1 MSSRIRSYLY
11 VVVPIVLV
19 AVVVNRSHADTVTGE
34 VSGRV
39 LDLTGDLPIE
49 GANITLVNSDRG
61 WSKETSTDTNG
72 SFIFIQLEP
81 GSYKVTAS
89 KNGYLS
95 RSAIDIL
102 VRLNDT
108 KVMVPP
114 FRLRPLVPSIVRV
127 ITVFGERPKTIAVD
141 LAAPVPALSELASLV
156 ESDRTTLVSLKDG
169 ALRSN
174 FGTLLVQSLPLRG
187 TRTFDQLALLS
198 PGVFRVPL
206 SAGEGPAVGIGV
218 GTAGQFSANGLRGRS
233 NNFTVDGSD
242 NNDEDIGVR
251 RQGFVSLVPQSI
263 ESVQDLQVVTAGFP
277 AEFGR
282 NSASM
287 VNVVS
292 RSGQNS
298 THGSLYGVFN
308 GGGLNARNV
317 FDTPFVDT
325 INRGNLNGG
334 SFSGHHLNERQ
345 YGGVIGGPLRADK
358 LFYFFSGEGQ
368 QSRSAALKHFVV
380 PAAGE
385 RGLRTR
391 DGFVPI
397 GELGGFF
404 ADRFAHSDLVG
415 KGVFSLYPLPNN
427 SAGPFGANNYS
438 QVIGQRADGVISSGK
453 VDWYLSQSH
462 SLAGRYNFTE
472 DRSLIPFTSDA
483 INSSLST
490 RTRTQNLSLFLN
502 TTVPDYGNALR
513 VSYGRTRLAFPPDKG
528 APLIF
533 GSSPLPGA
541 ATQVVQTRYGRFGPF
556 GVTGPIGQLA
566 IAPYS
571 TIGVDVFNFPQGR
584 VDNTFQVSDF
594 VTLTRPAH
602 TTKFGFDFR
611 HSQLNSFADRNSRPL
626 LLFGYGRV
634 YSDCALDPSCVFGTP
649 DGLLRGTD
657 LASLGAHAGFL
668 QAISTD
674 PSADTTIGLRL
685 SQLDF
690 FLQDDWKV
698 RQNLTLNFGVRYE
711 LPKAPS
717 EVNGR
722 IEQTFGATASAFP
735 RLSPTGTLANQQ
747 LIARNNDA
755 FDRAVDALRRYWGER
770 KQIYDADRNNIAPRF
785 GFAWDPSGDGT
796 SVVRGG
802 YDLAFDA
809 NLGAFTSQS
818 RNVFPTFVPV
828 NLDLNFNRFSAMGQY
843 VNSPAFFTFEP
854 TNSPLI
860 RPGTLNVFNLGDIFA
875 TAMGGL
881 LTQGLATSDG
891 SLSGNGLAF
900 TLPAKDLRTGYAQHF
915 VLALERQFGNDF
927 LTSLSYVASR
937 GVKLPRFTTP
947 NGGLISTPVFLGAT
961 DQGQLSI
968 RDLPPSPRGSGNGRP
983 VAGLGAFTLLENSA
997 SSTYHSLQLSI
1008 ERRFREGLHF
1018 HSSWTWSHAIDEV
1031 SDQFDGRAFFALPQ
1045 DSQRLDLEKGSAN
1058 FDVRHRVAGF
1068 LVWDIP
1074 PLLGSTW
1081 LRDFRLA
1088 LTGEFQTGQPF
1099 TVNTALDRNGDG
1111 NLTDRLDSLRG
1122 LSLSPHSS
1130 QQIRIDPSVDPSTLL
1145 APVGTDGRVSRN
1157 SFRTDRIVSV
1167 DAAVSRTL
1175 SIREATSLQ
1184 LRVEA
1189 FNLFNRTN
1197 FGVPIR
1203 ILESPGFGRA
1213 FDVQLPQRS
1222 LRVSMKVVF

>member
-1 MSSRIRSYLY
+1 M
-11 VVVPIVLV
+11 
-19 AVVVNRSHADTVTGE
+19 
-34 VSGRV
+34 
-39 LDLTGDLPIE
+39 
-49 GANITLVNSDRG
+49 
-61 WSKETSTDTNG
+61 
-72 SFIFIQLEP
+72 
-81 GSYKVTAS
+81 
-89 KNGYLS
+89 
-95 RSAIDIL
+95 
-102 VRLNDT
+102 
-108 KVMVPP
+108 
-114 FRLRPLVPSIVRV
+114 
-127 ITVFGERPKTIAVD
+127 
-141 LAAPVPALSELASLV
+141 
-156 ESDRTTLVSLKDG
+156 
-169 ALRSN
+169 
-174 FGTLLVQSLPLRG
+174 
-187 TRTFDQLALLS
+187 
-198 PGVFRVPL
+198 
-206 SAGEGPAVGIGV
+206 
-218 GTAGQFSANGLRGRS
+218 TAGLAIWS
-233 NNFTVDGSD
+233 
-242 NNDEDIGVR
+242 
-251 RQGFVSLVPQSI
+251 
-263 ESVQDLQVVTAGFP
+263 
-277 AEFGR
+277 
-282 NSASM
+282 
-287 VNVVS
+287 
-292 RSGQNS
+292 
-298 THGSLYGVFN
+298 
-308 GGGLNARNV
+308 
-317 FDTPFVDT
+317 
-325 INRGNLNGG
+325 
-334 SFSGHHLNERQ
+334 
-345 YGGVIGGPLRADK
+345 
-358 LFYFFSGEGQ
+358 
-368 QSRSAALKHFVV
+368 
-380 PAAGE
+380 
-385 RGLRTR
+385 
-391 DGFVPI
+391 DGFVGTLIPPI
-397 GELGGFF
+397 VALAPGIP
-404 ADRFAHSDLVG
+404 
-415 KGVFSLYPLPNN
+415 PLL
-427 SAGPFGANNYS
+427 SRQGA
-438 QVIGQRADGVISSGK
+438 IGQI
-453 VDWYLSQSH
+453 
-462 SLAGRYNFTE
+462 
-472 DRSLIPFTSDA
+472 A
-483 INSSLST
+483 IL
-490 RTRTQNLSLFLN
+490 
-502 TTVPDYGNALR
+502 
-513 VSYGRTRLAFPPDKG
+513 
-528 APLIF
+528 
-533 GSSPLPGA
+533 
-541 ATQVVQTRYGRFGPF
+541 
-556 GVTGPIGQLA
+556 
-566 IAPYS
+566 PYS
-571 TIGVDVFNFPQGR
+571 TVGIDVFNFPQGR

-685 SQLDF
+685 SQFDF

-698 RQNLTLNFGVRYE
+698 RQNFTLNLGVRYE
-711 LPKAPS
+711 LPKVPS

-785 GFAWDPSGDGT
+785 GFAWDPSGNGT
-796 SVVRGG
+796 SVIRGG

-854 TNSPLI
+854 TNTPLI

-1130 QQIRIDPSVDPSTLL
+1130 QQIRIDPSVGPSTLL

-1157 SFRTDRIVSV
+1157 SFRADRIVAV